1 MQKRTIALRG
11 APDTALRLSITNL
24 PFAEHLGD
32 LATINKPQ
40 VRRFRIRLLRISQQ
54 NLARLGQRDLRA
66 GAIEELNAK
75 IFLKRLDLETHSGLR
90 QIEFL
95 GGLAKA
101 ALLCNGPE
109 NNQAKIVETR
119 HRMIMALS
127 KQHGYGI
134 AYKFCHG
141 ADQPCHARPN
151 S

>member
-1 MQKRTIALRG
+1 MVPAERG
-11 APDTALRLSITNL
+11 NFVFCL
-24 PFAEHLGD
+24 
-32 LATINKPQ
+32 KKK
-40 VRRFRIRLLRISQQ
+40 RIRLPGVPQE
-54 NLARLGQRDLRA
+54 NLAGLRQRDLRT

-119 HRMIMALS
+119 HRTIRTLS

-134 AYKFCHG
+134 ARKSCHG